1 MSRIDK
7 VDCRGL
13 ACPQP
18 VIATKKALDGM
29 ETGTVIT
36 VVDNEVAKENVSL
49 FARNAG
55 YSVAVE
61 QAGGNYSIT
70 ITKGNPG
77 TNPVGESAKTTIT
90 RQQNDNGVVYF
101 FSSNVL
107 GQGSP
112 DLGMTLMKSLM
123 ITLAEMSPPPKA
135 LIFLNTG
142 VYLTCEG
149 SGVLEQIKRIAEK
162 GAEVL
167 ACGTCLDYY
176 KLKEK
181 LSVGRVSNMYE
192 IISHLSGPHKVI
204 TIP

>member
-1 MSRIDK
+1 MSHIEK

-18 VIATKKALDGM
+18 VISAKKALDRM
-29 ETGTVIT
+29 ESGTVIT
-36 VVDNEVAKENVSL
+36 LVDNEVAKENVSL

-61 QAGGNYSIT
+61 KEQGGYSIT
-70 ITKGNPG
+70 ITKGSPAGNPG
-77 TNPVGESAKTTIT
+77 ERPGKSAVTP
-90 RQQNDNGVVYF
+90 RQADAGVVYF
-101 FSSNVL
+101 ITSNVL

-123 ITLAEMSPPPKA
+123 VTLAEMNPPPKA

-142 VYLTCEG
+142 VYLPCEG
-149 SGVLEQIKRIAEK
+149 SGVQEMIKSIAEK
-162 GAEVL
+162 EVEVL

-181 LSVGRVSNMYE
+181 LSTGRVSNMYE
-192 IISHLSGPHKVI
+192 INSYLAGPHKVI
-204 TIP
+204 TIA